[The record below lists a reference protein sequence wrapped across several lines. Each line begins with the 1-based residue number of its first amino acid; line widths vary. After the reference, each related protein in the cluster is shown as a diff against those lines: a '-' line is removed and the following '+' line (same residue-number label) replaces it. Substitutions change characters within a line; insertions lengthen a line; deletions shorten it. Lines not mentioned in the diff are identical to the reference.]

1 MRQRINRAAICSSDN
16 YAASKRLHREYLKN
30 THEDRV
36 ANIAMMSV
44 TTSVTNHIGRPYTNI
59 FGHKVY
65 LNASEASM
73 ANEAGITVHYE
84 QIPI

>member
-16 YAASKRLHREYLKN
+16 YAVSKRLHREYLKS

-36 ANIAMMSV
+36 ANIAMMSF
-44 TTSVTNHIGRPYTNI
+44 TGKGKHIGRPYAYV

-65 LNASEASM
+65 LSTSEANM
-73 ANEAGITVHYE
+73 VKEAGITVHYE
-84 QIPI
+84 

>member
-16 YAASKRLHREYLKN
+16 YAVSKRLHREYLKS

-44 TTSVTNHIGRPYTNI
+44 TTSVTNHIGRPYVYV
-59 FGHKVY
+59 FGHKVF
-65 LNASEASM
+65 LSPSEAERTM
-73 ANEAGITVHYE
+73 AVGITIHYE
-84 QIPI
+84 

>member
-1 MRQRINRAAICSSDN
+1 MREHINRAAICSSDN
-16 YAASKRLHREYLKN
+16 YVASKRLHREYLKS

-84 QIPI
+84 

>member
-16 YAASKRLHREYLKN
+16 YVASKRLHREYLKN

-36 ANIAMMSV
+36 ANIAMMSF
-44 TTSVTNHIGRPYTNI
+44 TSTGNHIGRPYAYI

-65 LNASEASM
+65 LNASEADM
-73 ANEAGITVHYE
+73 ANKAGIDVHYE
-84 QIPI
+84 

>member
-1 MRQRINRAAICSSDN
+1 MYETMRQRINRAAICSSDN
-16 YAASKRLHREYLKN
+16 YAASKRLHREYLKS

-36 ANIAMMSV
+36 ANIAMMSF
-44 TTSVTNHIGRPYTNI
+44 TDKGKHIGRPYTNI

-65 LNASEASM
+65 LNASEASK

-84 QIPI
+84 

>member
-1 MRQRINRAAICSSDN
+1 MREHINRAAICSSDN
-16 YAASKRLHREYLKN
+16 YAASKRLHREYLKS
-30 THEDRV
+30 THESRV
-36 ANIAMMSV
+36 ANISMMSV

-84 QIPI
+84 

>member
-16 YAASKRLHREYLKN
+16 YAVSKRLHREYLKS

-36 ANIAMMSV
+36 ANIAMMSY
-44 TTSVTNHIGRPYTNI
+44 TGKGRHIGRPYAYV

-65 LNASEASM
+65 LSPSEAERTM
-73 ANEAGITVHYE
+73 AVGITVHHE
-84 QIPI
+84 

>member
-16 YAASKRLHREYLKN
+16 YVSSKRIHREYLKS

-36 ANIAMMSV
+36 ANIAMMSF
-44 TTSVTNHIGRPYTNI
+44 TSTGNHIGRPYANV

-65 LNASEASM
+65 LTASDVTM

-84 QIPI
+84 